1 MTQAFSKLAACAKN
15 SIEKCQELL
24 GTWWTPPFASG
35 RYLASSMVDGSQSAM
50 AGNIATNTT
59 AVHIKKNSG
68 SA

>member
-24 GTWWTPPFASG
+24 GTRWAPTFASG
-35 RYLASSMVDGSQSAM
+35 RYLASSIVDGSHSAM
-50 AGNIATNTT
+50 LGNIVTSATAT
-59 AVHIKKNSG
+59 HIRKNSG